1 MRTKKKKIWLL
12 CAFAI
17 SVISCC
23 AKQKSKIGNG
33 LCSLYMASEFDLNA
47 GSVRVFLSRI
57 KIWIVLLTIR
67 SWFPIYDL
75 ARYVLTMKA
84 GLCSDSNTLR

>member
-1 MRTKKKKIWLL
+1 
-12 CAFAI
+12 
-17 SVISCC
+17 
-23 AKQKSKIGNG
+23 
-33 LCSLYMASEFDLNA
+33 MASEFDLNA

-84 GLCSDSNTLR
+84 GL